1 MAIAYGKELAVKMFE
16 KISVK
21 LSASFACIIL
31 LTVVLGLISIM
42 NLSSIK
48 DDSSIMV
55 EKWIPSI
62 VDVNK
67 IDTATSDFRI
77 AELQHTLSVDDAGM
91 NSIEKFMERE
101 SAKIR
106 EASEEY
112 ARLISSEQE
121 RSRFQAFRTA
131 WSEYMAVHKKFLVL
145 SRANKKEEAQ
155 ALLRGRSEKE
165 FSEAGADLEELI
177 AENFKGAEA
186 QSALADANFQSAET
200 WIVSI
205 LVGVIAV
212 SVLLSLL
219 IIRSLLRQLGE
230 EPSFIASIAQR
241 ISEGDLTQDLSRSKP
256 AVGAFA
262 AMQQMVGKL
271 QEVVANVREAADNVA
286 SGSTEISSTAEEM
299 SQGAT
304 EQAAAAE
311 EVSASMTQMAGN
323 IEQNTQN
330 ARQTEQI
337 AAKSAADASEG
348 GEAVSLTVGAM
359 KDIAEKISIIE
370 EIARQTNL
378 LALNAAIEAA
388 RAGEHGKGFA
398 VVAAEVRKLAERS
411 GTAAAEISEL
421 SSSSVAVA
429 ERAGTM
435 LNSLV
440 PDINKTS
447 ELVQDIAVASGEQN
461 AGAAQISTA
470 ITQLDTVIQ
479 QSVSSTEELAASSE
493 ELAAQA
499 QELQATMA
507 FFKVS
512 ENGPAR
518 PVRVA
523 PKAAGTTRT
532 RPHGPALERTRPQT
546 MPAAVEL
553 DMSDD
558 SERSFERF

>member
-1 MAIAYGKELAVKMFE
+1 
-16 KISVK
+16 
-21 LSASFACIIL
+21 
-31 LTVVLGLISIM
+31 
-42 NLSSIK
+42 
-48 DDSSIMV
+48 MV
-55 EKWIPSI
+55 ENWIPSI
-62 VDVNK
+62 IDVNR
-67 IDTATSDFRI
+67 INTATSDFRI
-77 AELQHTLSVDDAGM
+77 AELQHTLALDAAGM
-91 NSIEKFMERE
+91 RSFEKIMEQE
-101 SAKIR
+101 KAKIK
-106 EASEEY
+106 EASEAY
-112 ARLISSEQE
+112 ASLISSEKE
-121 RSRFQAFRTA
+121 RALFNDFRTA
-131 WSEYMAVHKKFLVL
+131 WSEYMAVHEKFLVL
-145 SRANKKEEAQ
+145 SRANKNDEAQ

-165 FSEAGADLEELI
+165 FAEAGADLEKLI
-177 AENFKGAEA
+177 AENFKGARA
-186 QSALADANFQSAET
+186 QSALGDANFRSAEA
-200 WIVSI
+200 WIISI
-205 LVGVIAV
+205 LAGVVVV

-230 EPSFIASIAQR
+230 EPSLIASIAHR
-241 ISEGDLTQDLSRSKP
+241 ISEGDLTLNLARRKP

-286 SGSTEISSTAEEM
+286 AGSAEISSTAEEM

-311 EVSASMTQMAGN
+311 EVSASMTQMVGS
-323 IEQNTQN
+323 IEQNTQS
-330 ARQTEQI
+330 ARQTERI
-337 AAKSAADASEG
+337 AAQSASAATEG
-348 GEAVSLTVGAM
+348 GEAVSRTVAAM
-359 KDIAEKISIIE
+359 KDIAERIGIIE

-435 LNSLV
+435 LAGLV

-447 ELVQDIAVASGEQN
+447 GLVRDIAVASDEQN
-461 AGAAQISTA
+461 SGAAQISVA
-470 ITQLDTVIQ
+470 VTQLDTVIQ
-479 QSVSSTEELAASSE
+479 QSASSTEEMAASSE

-512 ENGPAR
+512 EGRAAR
-518 PVRVA
+518 PVRVV
-523 PKAAGTTRT
+523 PKAAVRRPA
-532 RPHGPALERTRPQT
+532 RPHGPAPKASRPQAR
-546 MPAAVEL
+546 PEPVEL
-553 DMSDD
+553 DMPDD
-558 SERSFERF
+558 SGREFERF

>member
-1 MAIAYGKELAVKMFE
+1 ME
-16 KISVK
+16 
-21 LSASFACIIL
+21 
-31 LTVVLGLISIM
+31 
-42 NLSSIK
+42 
-48 DDSSIMV
+48 
-55 EKWIPSI
+55 
-62 VDVNK
+62 
-67 IDTATSDFRI
+67 
-77 AELQHTLSVDDAGM
+77 GM
-91 NSIEKFMERE
+91 
-101 SAKIR
+101 
-106 EASEEY
+106 
-112 ARLISSEQE
+112 
-121 RSRFQAFRTA
+121 RS
-131 WSEYMAVHKKFLVL
+131 
-145 SRANKKEEAQ
+145 N
-155 ALLRGRSEKE
+155 
-165 FSEAGADLEELI
+165 
-177 AENFKGAEA
+177 
-186 QSALADANFQSAET
+186 
-200 WIVSI
+200 
-205 LVGVIAV
+205 IAV
-212 SVLLSLL
+212 
-219 IIRSLLRQLGE
+219 
-230 EPSFIASIAQR
+230 
-241 ISEGDLTQDLSRSKP
+241 T
-256 AVGAFA
+256 
-262 AMQQMVGKL
+262 
-271 QEVVANVREAADNVA
+271 ADNSKETHKLA
-286 SGSTEISSTAEEM
+286 MKA
-299 SQGAT
+299 AT
-304 EQAAAAE
+304 D
-311 EVSASMTQMAGN
+311 
-323 IEQNTQN
+323 
-330 ARQTEQI
+330 ARQSGESVGT
-337 AAKSAADASEG
+337 AL
-348 GEAVSLTVGAM
+348 EAVTTIAGKITV
-359 KDIAEKISIIE
+359 IE

-461 AGAAQISTA
+461 TGAAQISTA

-479 QSVSSTEELAASSE
+479 QSASSTEELAASSE